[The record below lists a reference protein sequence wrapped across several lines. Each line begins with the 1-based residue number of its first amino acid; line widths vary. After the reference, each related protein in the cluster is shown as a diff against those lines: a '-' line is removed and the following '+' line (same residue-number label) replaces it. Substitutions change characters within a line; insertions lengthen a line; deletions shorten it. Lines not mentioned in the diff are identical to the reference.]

1 MAKAKKE
8 ETPKSV
14 LVEQKA
20 GGSVKRL
27 PWYKRLWE
35 WFIGLFVNEYELII
49 WFHNET
55 DISQEGLKTVRRTRR
70 EFLLKSISKSNSKHI
85 KGTDAFGKPF
95 EIKTVEP
102 FDYQIRKLR

>member
-1 MAKAKKE
+1 MAKAKTEQK
-8 ETPKSV
+8 PKSV
-14 LVEQKA
+14 VVEQKA
-20 GGSVKRL
+20 GGAVKRL

-35 WFIGLFVNEYELII
+35 WFIGFFVNEYELVV

-55 DISQEGLKTVRRTRR
+55 DISVDGLKTVRRTKK
-70 EFLLKSISKSNSKHI
+70 EFLLKSISKKQPTHI
-85 KGTDAFGKPF
+85 KGTDAFGKEF

>member
-14 LVEQKA
+14 IIEQKA

-35 WFIGLFVNEYELII
+35 WFVGLFVNEYELIV

-55 DISQEGLKTVRRTRR
+55 DISEEGLKTIRRTKR
-70 EFLLKSISKSNSKHI
+70 EFLLKSISKSTNKHV